1 MKLTM
6 DDLTP
11 LDDNLSSQLKES
23 AEAFR
28 SASVQTI
35 SPTVPNTSG
44 LHRAAEEIYAAERK
58 QKKAVLDTA
67 AALKEINEKLDAER
81 QDRVKSE
88 KTGTRRERMTLIV
101 ALLTLIATVAIGVIT
116 ITLQIS

>member
-1 MKLTM
+1 MKLNM

-11 LDDNLSSQLKES
+11 LDDELSRQFKES
-23 AEAFR
+23 AESFR
-28 SASVQTI
+28 AASVQTI

-44 LHRAAEEIYAAERK
+44 LFRAAEEIYAAERK
-58 QKKAVLDTA
+58 QKEAALDTA
-67 AALKEINEKLDAER
+67 AALKAINEKLDAER
-81 QDRVKSE
+81 QDRIQSE

-101 ALLTLIATVAIGVIT
+101 ALLTLIATVAIGLIT